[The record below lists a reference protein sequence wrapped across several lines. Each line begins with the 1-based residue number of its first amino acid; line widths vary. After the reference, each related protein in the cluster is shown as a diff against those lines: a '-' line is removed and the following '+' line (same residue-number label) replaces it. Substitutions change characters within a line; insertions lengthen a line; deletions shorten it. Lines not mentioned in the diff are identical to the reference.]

1 MTVSEASESEIAI
14 RNTRLTPLL
23 SLPTPSYRHGRNMRI
38 TTLNVRYT
46 VGEAPKFN
54 TVRA

>member
-14 RNTRLTPLL
+14 RNTRLTPLS

-38 TTLNVRYT
+38 TALNVRYT
-46 VGEAPKFN
+46 VREATN
-54 TVRA
+54 IERA